1 MVMPDASCFMERLA
15 VAGLGIC
22 LASGP
27 VLGAQAPPADTDQPT
42 FRAGTTLV
50 EVSAIVTRDG
60 VPVTDL
66 RHDEVRVLDNGVE
79 QPLVAFEYVDLT
91 TVEGPAQRR
100 DFVLVIDDWHI
111 DPRLTKPTQDVALRL
126 VDALGA
132 HDRLAI
138 VSTGP
143 HDLVQQLSTDRDES
157 RRLIRRVRGQKGP
170 AFGAM
175 TAMKARIALQVLR
188 TVVHVLAS
196 DATERRAV
204 VVVSEG
210 HPGFGEGPIDDPD
223 EQLVREEYY
232 RVLRAAA
239 MANVAVYGIDPR
251 GLTAGF
257 PTIGTAGNRDA
268 AAVAGWAAQASAN
281 AMLGRYY
288 GSLGLLAMNTGGT
301 LTVDTNDLG
310 KRIPGIMQD
319 SRQYYRLAYVQ
330 PDAESGK
337 SQPATRRITV
347 KVDRPGVHV
356 RARQLYAP
364 R

>member
-1 MVMPDASCFMERLA
+1 MKGRVVGTLVVSLVSF
-15 VAGLGIC
+15 V
-22 LASGP
+22 S
-27 VLGAQAPPADTDQPT
+27 LGAQAPPRVDTAQPT

-66 RHDEVRVLDNGVE
+66 QQDDVRVLDNGVE

-91 TVEGPAQRR
+91 TLEGPAQRR

-111 DPRLTKPTQDVALRL
+111 EPRLTKPTQDVALRF
-126 VDALGA
+126 VDALGP

-138 VSTGP
+138 VNTGP
-143 HDLVQQLSTDRDES
+143 HEVVQQLSTDRETS
-157 RRLIRRVRGQKGP
+157 RQMIRRLHGQSAQGPLFPGAQATRARVALEVIRNV
-170 AFGAM
+170 AD
-175 TAMKARIALQVLR
+175 
-188 TVVHVLAS
+188 VLAA
-196 DATERRAV
+196 DALERRAV

-210 HPGFGEGPIDDPD
+210 HPGFGETPGVREPL
-223 EQLVREEYY
+223 EWQLIREEYR

-239 MANVAVYGIDPR
+239 FANVAVYGIDPR
-251 GLTAGF
+251 GLTAGA
-257 PTIGTAGNRDA
+257 PIRAPGGDGIA
-268 AAVAGWAAQASAN
+268 AAVAAQAAQTGADV
-281 AMLGRYY
+281 MLGRYY

-301 LTVDTNDLG
+301 LTVDTNDHG
-310 KRIPGIMQD
+310 KRIPQIMRD

-330 PDAESGK
+330 PDPEAGQP
-337 SQPATRRITV
+337 QPATRRITV
-347 KVDRPGVHV
+347 KVERPGVEV